1 MKNAILFILAV
12 MIWGSTWLVIT
23 YQLGTVHPLV
33 SVAYRFAI
41 ASIIL
46 LGYCYW
52 KKLFQPLPLKTH
64 GFLTLQGICLFGL
77 NYWAVYTGEHYITSA
92 LAAVLSTVIIYFN
105 ILFGWLLLNKSIS
118 KEVVMGALVGIGG
131 VVLLFM
137 PELTQ
142 SELSNE
148 TVAATTWL
156 GIFLVLGGSVLASLG
171 NITSAYTQSIKVA
184 VTHANALS
192 MSYATVFLFVMILV
206 LDIPI
211 TFETTPVYIA
221 SLFYLAIFGSVIAFW
236 AYLTLVG
243 NIGAD
248 KAGYA
253 VLVYPAIALIL
264 SSWFEN
270 YQWQWQ
276 SFAGLAFIVVG
287 NLIAMNKWRHVNTLL
302 RIANTRIRG

>member
-1 MKNAILFILAV
+1 MKNAILFTLAV

-23 YQLGTVHPLV
+23 FQLGSVHPLV

-46 LGYCYW
+46 LSYCYW
-52 KKLFQPLPLKTH
+52 KKLFVPLDARSH
-64 GFLTLQGICLFGL
+64 AFLTFQGICLFGL

-118 KEVVMGALVGIGG
+118 KEVVLGALVGISG
-131 VVLLFM
+131 VVLLFL
-137 PELTQ
+137 PELADAQ
-142 SELSNE
+142 LSSSGL
-148 TVAATTWL
+148 TDLTLL
-156 GIFLVLGGSVLASLG
+156 GIGLVLGGSILASLG
-171 NITSAYTQSIKVA
+171 NITSAHTQTLNIS

-192 MSYATVFLFVMILV
+192 MSYATVFLFSMIWLF
-206 LDIPI
+206 DIPLTI
-211 TFETTPVYIA
+211 DTSFVYLS
-221 SLFYLAIFGSVIAFW
+221 SLFYLSIFGSVIAFW

-264 SSWFEN
+264 SSFFEN
-270 YQWQWQ
+270 YLWQWQ
-276 SFAGLAFIVVG
+276 SFAGLALIVVG
-287 NLIAMNKWRHVNTLL
+287 NLIAMNKWQHVGTMM
-302 RIANTRIRG
+302 RIAKTRIRG